1 MRRKAFV
8 GLRPSFSAHVRR
20 CEHGAPVWS
29 CLVARFSLLGQAWG
43 RVAARFSLLGEM
55 RVVLLISVLGASLH
69 AQQIGQNSSSSTAGT
84 YTLTAK
90 SQLVVETVVAKDK
103 EGKFIPGLSAKDFT
117 VTEDGMPQTI
127 RFCEHQDLA
136 AEEAPVAPA
145 AKGTEQIKIYKKLSR
160 SQLAPEAPENSR
172 YKNRRLL
179 ALYFDMSAMRPP
191 DQLRALSA
199 AEKFLRAEMTTVDL
213 VAILR
218 YQGGSVDILQ
228 DFTADRNKL
237 LSILETMIVGE
248 GQGSVET
255 VDDASSADTG
265 AAFGQDDTEFNVFNT
280 DRQLSALQTASKMLS
295 QLQEKKSLIYFAS
308 GLRLN
313 GIDNQA
319 QLHATVDAA
328 IRAGVSFWPI
338 DARGLVAQAPLGDAS
353 QGSPGNAGMYSGT
366 AALANTNNFQQ
377 SQDTL
382 YALAGDTGGKAL
394 FDSNDLTRG
403 IVQAQ
408 QAISDYYVVGYYTS
422 NTARNG
428 HFRRVKISLNQDATA
443 KLDYRQGYYADK
455 EFSKF
460 TAVDKERQ
468 LEDALMLEDPVTE
481 LSIAMEIDHFQLN
494 RAEYFVPIIVKIP
507 GRELAL
513 AKRGGAEHTLI
524 DFVGEIKD
532 LVGGTT
538 VSNVRDNVN
547 IKLSDATAAELARR
561 PIEYDTGFTLLP
573 GKYMIKFLARDDETG
588 RIGTYQT
595 TFVIPNLNK
604 EAAHVP
610 ISSVVLSSQ
619 RVDLKDALYNAEKN
633 KDRAKE
639 QEVNPLVQ
647 NGQKLIPSVT
657 RVFRQSQNMY
667 VYLQAYEQGAPGFQP
682 LVAFVSFYQEQTKA
696 LETPPME
703 MTQGL
708 NNRLQ
713 TMPFSFS
720 ISLNQLPPGE
730 YECQISVLD
739 PTGKKAAFWQAPVKV
754 VP

>member
-1 MRRKAFV
+1 MKGMRGFMRTADLSTP
-8 GLRPSFSAHVRR
+8 LRS
-20 CEHGAPVWS
+20 GAQHRAS
-29 CLVARFSLLGQAWG
+29 
-43 RVAARFSLLGEM
+43 
-55 RVVLLISVLGASLH
+55 VLLKGLFLACISAIVPAS
-69 AQQIGQNSSSSTAGT
+69 AQQIGQNATPNASGT
-84 YTLTAK
+84 YTLSAK

-103 EGKFIPGLSAKDFT
+103 QGKFIPGLTAKDFT
-117 VTEDGMPQTI
+117 VTEDGVPQTI
-127 RFCEHQDLA
+127 KFCEHQNLA
-136 AEEAPVAPA
+136 AQETPVAPSTPS
-145 AKGTEQIKIYKKLSR
+145 GENIKIYK
-160 SQLAPEAPENSR
+160 QLTRTQIAPEAPENSR
-172 YKNRRLL
+172 YKNHRLL
-179 ALYFDMSAMRPP
+179 ALYFDMTAMRPA

-199 AEKFLRAEMTTVDL
+199 AEKFLRTQITSVDL

-228 DFTADRNKL
+228 DFTADRNRL
-237 LSILETMIVGE
+237 LSILETMVVGE
-248 GQGSVET
+248 GQGSAET

-280 DRQLSALQTASKMLS
+280 DRQLSALQTAAKMLG

-328 IRAGVSFWPI
+328 IRAGVSFWPV
-338 DARGLVAQAPLGDAS
+338 DARGLVAEAPLGDAT
-353 QGSPGNAGMYSGT
+353 QGSPGNSGMYSGT
-366 AALANTNNFQQ
+366 AAQANTTNFQQ

-394 FDSNDLTRG
+394 FDNNDLTRG

-408 QAISDYYVVGYYTS
+408 QAIEDYYVVGYYTS

-428 HFRRVKISLNQDATA
+428 HFRRVKISLNQDTTA

-460 TAVDKERQ
+460 TTVDKERQ
-468 LEDALMLEDPVTE
+468 LEDALMLEDPITE

-524 DFVGEIKD
+524 DFIGEIKD

-547 IKLSDATAAELARR
+547 IKLSDATAADLAHR

-595 TFVIPNLNK
+595 IFTIPNLNK
-604 EAAHVP
+604 EAAHIP

-619 RVDLKDALYNAEKN
+619 RVDLKDALYNVEKG
-633 KDRAKE
+633 KQKTKE
-639 QEVNPLVQ
+639 EDVNPLVQ

-657 RVFRQSQNMY
+657 RVFRQNQNMY
-667 VYLQAYEQGAPGFQP
+667 VYLQAYEQGVPAAQP
-682 LVAFVSFYQEQTKA
+682 LVAFVSFYKDQTKA
-696 LETPPME
+696 YETAPME
-703 MTQGL
+703 LTQSL
-708 NNRLQ
+708 NNRLL
-713 TMPFSFS
+713 TMPFSFAIPLEHLS
-720 ISLNQLPPGE
+720 PGE
-730 YECQISVLD
+730 YDCQISVLD

-754 VP
+754 VE